1 MSSSN
6 IAFYYFSIIF
16 FPLDEPGL
24 AKDFFEQFVQQ
35 DPVSVRAKLAFVD
48 GFPALLSA
56 HQNSPKSSEV
66 IKNLKKSDSDTK
78 RDEARRSNKK
88 GFSLFRGRKQ
98 NREVVESEH
107 RVSWRDGLTPLFFAF
122 AERSLVWWKGSK
134 LDLTTGKGKYKA
146 QVDSLLITQRET
158 KMQEE
163 LIATVLIFFYLI
175 LLLILSLPPAMIK
188 RGKRV
193 VAIVKRK
200 IEKIQ
205 VAIKRTV
212 SCTSLCSS
220 SLCSASQ
227 SYRQSVQVVNA
238 MT

>member
-1 MSSSN
+1 MS
-6 IAFYYFSIIF
+6 I
-16 FPLDEPGL
+16 
-24 AKDFFEQFVQQ
+24 
-35 DPVSVRAKLAFVD
+35 RAKLAFVD

-66 IKNLKKSDSDTK
+66 IKNLKKSDLDGVK
-78 RDEARRSNKK
+78 RDEGRRSNKR
-88 GFSLFRGRKQ
+88 GFSLFRRKR
-98 NREVVESEH
+98 NNEVDVVESGGKM
-107 RVSWRDGLTPLFFAF
+107 SWRDGLTPSFYAL

-134 LDLTTGKGKYKA
+134 IDLNTGNTGKYKA
-146 QVDSLLITQRET
+146 QVDSLLINQRET

-212 SCTSLCSS
+212 SCTSLCNT

-227 SYRQSVQVVNA
+227 SFRQSVEVVNA